1 MEWLWA
7 RYGRN
12 CIPPPER
19 CITCG
24 GTGTFKWYVR
34 STTEVAEYKC
44 NCEEQ
49 HRLATHLLLAGI
61 GFRYQKLGWHDLV
74 VDIPPAINTYL
85 ADAKLIVPTGQG
97 LMLYGPPGT
106 GKSLLVTLLLKGL
119 IAQGHQGFFT
129 TYADILTDLTLNK
142 FDEERHER
150 FEQRVKLVGVLVIDD
165 IGQEQKRRALTKVPV
180 LKEGGDVA
188 RDKHGYAIYESDT
201 VDLTTAEAEEAV
213 QRVLR
218 ARVGNQL
225 PTFITT
231 NLDID
236 DFKIKYGKNVASL
249 LDEQVLTVKLGG
261 EDWRK
266 RSGARSIDEARSGL
280 KRPIVL

>member
-34 STTEVAEYKC
+34 PTTEVAEFKC
-44 NCEEQ
+44 NCEDQ
-49 HRLATHLLLAGI
+49 HRLATQLLLAGI
-61 GFRYQKLGWHDLV
+61 GFRYQKLDWHDLV
-74 VDIPPAINTYL
+74 VEIPPAIHTYL

-119 IAQGHQGFFT
+119 IAKGHQGFFT

-165 IGQEQKRRALTKVPV
+165 IGQEQKQRVYLRNTEAT
-180 LKEGGDVA
+180 G
-188 RDKHGYAIYESDT
+188 T
-201 VDLTTAEAEEAV
+201 VDIHTTQAEEAV

-231 NLDID
+231 NLDIE
-236 DFKIKYGKNVASL
+236 DFKTKYGRNVASL
-249 LDEQVLTVKLGG
+249 LDEQVTVVKLGG
-261 EDWRK
+261 EDWRR
-266 RSGARSIDEARSGL
+266 RSGDRATEEARAGL
-280 KRPIVL
+280 KRPVVL